1 MKVCKANSRA
11 AMCSRVRKEV
21 DSRTEMM
28 AKITAAYGTGA
39 ANDPKTKKEYRA
51 RLSALSRE
59 IREIAPEYYKLIR
72 QND

>member
-1 MKVCKANSRA
+1 MKVCKANSRST
-11 AMCSRVRKEV
+11 MCERVRKET
-21 DSRTEMM
+21 DSRLEEM
-28 AKITAAYGTGA
+28 AFLTAAFGTGGEG
-39 ANDPKTKKEYRA
+39 DLKTKKEYRA